1 MYITF
6 CDTTLRD
13 GEQTPGVHFGIAQ
26 KLDIAKQLREAG
38 VDVIEAGFPASS
50 PGDAEAVRRVAE
62 EVGRDRSCT
71 ISALSRMMKADI
83 DVTARA
89 LEPAARKRLHLFI
102 ATSDIHLENKLKL
115 TRDEA
120 IEKIRD
126 SVTYAVSL
134 NAFDEIQ
141 FSAEDATRSDFDFLV
156 KALMTAVECGATTVG
171 IPDTVGYTTP
181 SEITE
186 TFTKLRKILPE
197 HVTLGT
203 HCHNDLGLAAAN
215 SLAALEAGAAYV
227 ECTVN
232 GLGERAGNAPFE
244 EVVMAL

>member
-71 ISALSRMMKADI
+71 ISALSRMMKSDI

-89 LEPAARKRLHLFI
+89 LAYRA
-102 ATSDIHLENKLKL
+102 
-115 TRDEA
+115 
-120 IEKIRD
+120 D
-126 SVTYAVSL
+126 SVVVHGTKTIRATDVSGRY
-134 NAFDEIQ
+134 ND
-141 FSAEDATRSDFDFLV
+141 SATIRV
-156 KALMTAVECGATTVG
+156 IK
-171 IPDTVGYTTP
+171 
-181 SEITE
+181 
-186 TFTKLRKILPE
+186 
-197 HVTLGT
+197 
-203 HCHNDLGLAAAN
+203 
-215 SLAALEAGAAYV
+215 
-227 ECTVN
+227 
-232 GLGERAGNAPFE
+232 
-244 EVVMAL
+244 